1 MNAKDHIVF
10 VVDDDPRVGEALSE
24 LLVSMKFFVVVFESA
39 TEYIQFPK
47 PDLPT
52 CLILDIRLPD
62 VNGLDFQGRLADQD
76 RPQIVFITGHGD
88 VPSAVRAMKAG
99 AVDFLPKPFGREQLL
114 RAIKE
119 ALARDTQSRLDR
131 IQVNQLKERFSRLT
145 PRERDVLPLV
155 VAGFL
160 NKQAASQLGISETTF
175 QIHRGQIMRKMEAK
189 SLAEL
194 VRMAGKLEIAIPS
207 V

>member
-24 LLVSMKFFVVVFESA
+24 LLLSMNFRVVVFTSA
-39 TEYIQFPK
+39 AEYIQFPK
-47 PDLPT
+47 PDVPT

-62 VNGLDFQGRLADQD
+62 VNGLDFQGRLANRD

-119 ALARDTQSRLDR
+119 ALVRDTQSRLDR
-131 IQVNQLKERFSRLT
+131 VQVNQLKERFSRLT
-145 PRERDVLPLV
+145 ARERDVLPLV
-155 VAGFL
+155 VAGLL

>member
-1 MNAKDHIVF
+1 MNAKDHIVL

-24 LLVSMKFFVVVFESA
+24 LLLSMNFRAVVFKSA
-39 TEYIQFPK
+39 AEYIQFPK
-47 PDLPT
+47 PDVPT

-62 VNGLDFQGRLADQD
+62 VNGLDFQGRLAERD

-131 IQVNQLKERFSRLT
+131 VQVNQLKERFSRLT
-145 PRERDVLPLV
+145 ARERDVLPLV
-155 VAGFL
+155 VAGLL